1 FTEEEE
7 EIPLAPTRISPN
19 DVPHQQEECVP
30 GGGAEIGAID
40 DSYHDV
46 CVSIEEFDEFFQ
58 APEAA
63 LQAAQEELGKLIIC
77 SWRNIL
83 QCDPDDLD
91 DGEDQRAKG
100 KRAGVRDIPERT
112 AEGREEGEGGHVV
125 GFLEGPVVRREGPC
139 QRHLAQCDHEVGEP
153 EEHEDVEE
161 LKDDEILV
169 VCRLAPVE
177 CEEALGVRAQLGDVA
192 RVEGLERTERIHGG
206 AGPVGDAETQQEE
219 GAQWEQQRHHDVT
232 DSSAEKM
239 VKTQSESSWQWE
251 DLSGRSPAVP
261 ESSHRDG

>member
-1 FTEEEE
+1 TEKDL
-7 EIPLAPTRISPN
+7 EITKPAVQSRALAPTRISPN

-30 GGGAEIGAID
+30 GRGAEIGAID

-112 AEGREEGEGGHVV
+112 AEGGEEGEGGHVV

-153 EEHEDVEE
+153 EEHEDIEE

-169 VCRLAPVE
+169 VRRLAPVE
-177 CEEALGVRAQLGDVA
+177 CERG
-192 RVEGLERTERIHGG
+192 TGG
-206 AGPVGDAETQQEE
+206 GQDRLVGGGEETAE
-219 GAQWEQQRHHDVT
+219 QRLRRDTLLQTPNPNPNSV
-232 DSSAEKM
+232 
-239 VKTQSESSWQWE
+239 
-251 DLSGRSPAVP
+251 LLSPASCNCFSMP
-261 ESSHRDG
+261 GLF